1 MCSPVPLQIAQVTFS
16 VGTLFTEAR
25 LTVLLDLQD
34 TDPAYHKPDRQEY
47 YEPGLAPFHSARSKK
62 KTRLLLQPHTTEIQQ
77 FVEIRDIK
85 SIGARALLKSQ
96 RTGEHCIKF
105 N

>member
-1 MCSPVPLQIAQVTFS
+1 MNLMCSPVPLQIAQVTFS

-62 KTRLLLQPHTTEIQQ
+62 KTRLLLQPHTTEIST
-77 FVEIRDIK
+77 VCRNK
-85 SIGARALLKSQ
+85 GHRKHWGP
-96 RTGEHCIKF
+96 RTLEKPEDG
-105 N
+105 